1 MLPLLDVLFEQASTF
16 SIRELNVDPKCYL
29 VLIIAGSLFGFVF
42 SGKFLDMW
50 SNNDDKKDHSC
61 IKVYFGN
68 Y

>member
-29 VLIIAGSLFGFVF
+29 ILIIAGSLFGFVF
-42 SGKFLDMW
+42 LGKVLDMW
-50 SNNDDKKDHSC
+50 SNNDDKKDHTF